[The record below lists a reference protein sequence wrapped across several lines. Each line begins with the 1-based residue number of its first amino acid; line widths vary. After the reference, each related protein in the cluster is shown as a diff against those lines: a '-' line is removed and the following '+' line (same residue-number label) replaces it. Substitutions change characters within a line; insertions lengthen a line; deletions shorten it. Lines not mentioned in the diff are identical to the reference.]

1 MHAAAGPMSV
11 PACPGDTQESR
22 ATALCTE
29 GSSLVPQMRKPNSH
43 WGRAAWSQF
52 PRGASC
58 CDCPAVPPE
67 GSDGV
72 CCKCDVPIEHSG
84 AKSQPIMGCKILI
97 LSRFAAVDLANPK
110 SITISDTV
118 RVDKHRYTGW
128 FAFNESSAEADWTK
142 PVATELYEHSEA
154 PFPVEWAVEHKNV
167 VREQANAATV
177 ARLHKLLVTCG
188 ARPDQCPP
196 ALLEGLVN

>member
-29 GSSLVPQMRKPNSH
+29 GSSLVPQMRSPNSH

-58 CDCPAVPPE
+58 CDCPAVAPE

-72 CCKCDVPIEHSG
+72 CCKCDVPTEQSG
-84 AKSQPIMGCKILI
+84 AKSQPIMGY
-97 LSRFAAVDLANPK
+97 
-110 SITISDTV
+110 TV

-167 VREQANAATV
+167 VREPANAATV